1 MDYLTVT
8 AVFRQLDDETLAGIL
23 DPLPI
28 LGCQVEDTGGGMTVT
43 VYCDEK
49 YRSSL
54 DAIGK
59 ALAAAGG
66 VRIETGSLGDRD
78 WLARYRASS
87 QPFQVGRSWWLDPHP
102 EAPSPAPAGRIR
114 LAIEPRSAFGSGSH
128 ESTQLLL
135 LALEEINLEA
145 MRVLDVGTGSGIL
158 ALAAAAQGAAWI
170 VGFDI
175 DPLSVLVASRTVR
188 EQEQPVNVHLFAGP
202 LVAVAA
208 TFDLVLCNMLWS
220 QMEPLIP
227 ALAAHLSPSGML
239 LLSGLLAA
247 DHVAVAS
254 ACRGAGL
261 EATGSRSLGEWLALE
276 VRHG

>member
-1 MDYLTVT
+1 MDYLTVR

-28 LGCQVEDTGGGMTVT
+28 LGCQVDDTGGWVVVT

-49 YRSSL
+49 RCASL
-54 DAIGK
+54 QAIGD

-66 VRIETGSLGDRD
+66 ERIEMGSLGDRD
-78 WLARYRASS
+78 WLASYRASS
-87 QPFQVGRSWWLDPHP
+87 QPFPVGRLWWLDPHP
-102 EAPSPAPAGRIR
+102 EAPSPPPPGRIR
-114 LAIEPRSAFGSGSH
+114 LAVEPRSAFGSGSH

-135 LALEEINLEA
+135 LALEEMDLVG

-158 ALAAAAQGAAWI
+158 SLAAAARGAAWI
-170 VGFDI
+170 AGFDI
-175 DPLSVLVASRTVR
+175 DPASVFVAARTVR
-188 EQEQPVNVHLFAGP
+188 EQERPVDVHLFAGP
-202 LVAVAA
+202 LEAVGS
-208 TFDLVLCNMLWS
+208 TFDVVLCNMLWS

-227 ALAAHLSPSGML
+227 GLARHLSPSGTL

-247 DHVAVAS
+247 DHVAAAS

-261 EATGSRSLGEWLALE
+261 EATASRSLGEWLGLE
-276 VRHG
+276 AHHG